1 MVKSRC
7 RQGQISTKGIGL
19 FLTHPLVPGT
29 LVDVELRTRCTV
41 KRVAQVVHS
50 TKQEG
55 GWLVGCT
62 LDNPLSASELE
73 ALRS

>member
-1 MVKSRC
+1 VRN
-7 RQGQISTKGIGL
+7 ISANGIGL
-19 FLTHPLVPGT
+19 LLTQPLEQGT
-29 LVDVELRTRCTV
+29 QVHVELRTRSIVT
-41 KRVAQVVHS
+41 RIAQVVHS

-62 LDNPLSASELE
+62 LNNPFSEGELQ